1 VEQRVLEA
9 GQARALLQDYG
20 IPTPPEALAT
30 SAQEAATLAQQI
42 GFPVV
47 LKLVSPD
54 ILHKTDVG
62 GVILG
67 VDDEA
72 AARSGYETLVAR
84 AAASHPGAELRG
96 VLVQK
101 MITAGQEVIVGVK
114 RDPTFGPLVMFG
126 LGGVYVEALADVS
139 FRLAPLTS
147 ADAWDML
154 EEVRSAKLLTGLR
167 GKPAADRDALVDLIV
182 RVGRLAADHP
192 EIAELDLNP
201 VLVLPSPQ
209 TANGTS
215 ERDGA
220 VAVDVRVILAS

>member
-1 VEQRVLEA
+1 LEA
-9 GQARALLQDYG
+9 YG

-30 SAQEAATLAQQI
+30 RPQEAATLAREI

-54 ILHKTDVG
+54 ILHKTDMG

-67 VDDEA
+67 VQDEA
-72 AARSGYETLVAR
+72 AASAGYETLIAR
-84 AAASHPGAELRG
+84 AAAAHPEAELSG

-101 MITAGQEVIVGVK
+101 MITGGQEVIVGVK

-139 FRLAPLTS
+139 FRLAPLTA

-154 EEVRSAKLLTGLR
+154 EEVRSAKLLAGLR
-167 GKPAADRDALVDLIV
+167 GKPPADRDALVDLIV

-192 EIAELDLNP
+192 EIAELDFNP
-201 VLVLPSPQ
+201 VLVLPKGQVLGGCAPV
-209 TANGTS
+209 T
-215 ERDGA
+215 
-220 VAVDVRVILAS
+220 AVDVRVLLAS